1 MTYGCQTMDAQSENV
16 ENNLV
21 RLKKYEVTEGCLR
34 GWRKKNYWMI
44 DRRNLRYKKR
54 MCDIWKNVHVAL
66 KTNHICDD
74 NEKNDIFKNRISI
87 RHI

>member
-34 GWRKKNYWMI
+34 G
-44 DRRNLRYKKR
+44 
-54 MCDIWKNVHVAL
+54 
-66 KTNHICDD
+66 
-74 NEKNDIFKNRISI
+74 
-87 RHI
+87 